1 MRVGWDDES
10 IAREALKQFPVQG
23 ERLVYL
29 GKSDNVT
36 FQVKTK
42 QESLNYL
49 MKLHYAAKGSHSK
62 KTVESELLWL
72 EALAADTDLT
82 VPSPVRSR
90 DNGLTTEVAVHAS
103 GETVVVTLH
112 RWVEGELLD
121 REPTPGEA
129 RSLAQLMAA
138 LHRHAMEWNAPAGFT
153 RPVYDRDNVLSLP
166 GPLKRLPE
174 LNVISGEAYAC
185 LERTA
190 HRIAAGLQRQPV
202 ANHTWG
208 LIHSDLH
215 ESNYVVDRGRPRPID
230 FSACGY
236 GFYLFDVAESFLHL
250 SPENRREFWSAYR
263 EERQLRETDAKS
275 LDLFFVWAILRNF
288 AFLANNPAEH
298 ASLSELIPKVAKSYF
313 ENYLKDEPVLGIGNS

>member
-1 MRVGWDDES
+1 MGVRWDDES
-10 IAREALKQFPVQG
+10 IAKEALKQFPVQG

-49 MKLHYAAKGSHSK
+49 MKLHYATKGSHSK
-62 KTVESELLWL
+62 KAVESELLWL
-72 EALAADTDLT
+72 EALAADTTLT
-82 VPSPVRSR
+82 VPSPVRTR
-90 DNGLTTEVAVHAS
+90 DNGLTTEVDVNTS
-103 GETVVVTLH
+103 GERVVVTLH
-112 RWVEGELLD
+112 QWVNGELLD
-121 REPTPGEA
+121 REPTPGET

-153 RPVYDRDNVLSLP
+153 RPVYDTDNVLSLP
-166 GPLKRLPE
+166 CPLKRLPE
-174 LNVISGEAYAC
+174 MNVISGEAYAC

-190 HRIAAGLQRQPV
+190 HKIAAGLQLQTV
-202 ANHTWG
+202 AKPTWG

-215 ESNYVVDRGRPRPID
+215 ESNYVFDQGSPRPID

-236 GFYLFDVAESFLHL
+236 GFYLFDVAETLLHL
-250 SPENRREFWSAYR
+250 SLENRREFLSAYR
-263 EERQLRETDAKS
+263 EERQLREIDAKS

-298 ASLSELIPKVAKSYF
+298 ASLSELIPRVAKSYF
-313 ENYLKDEPVLGIGNS
+313 EYYLKDEPVLGIGDS

>member
-1 MRVGWDDES
+1 MRVHWDDES
-10 IAREALKQFPVQG
+10 IAREALKQFPVHG

-42 QESLNYL
+42 QENLNYL
-49 MKLHYAAKGSHSK
+49 MKLHYATKGNHSK

-72 EALAADTDLT
+72 EALAADTTLT

-90 DNGLTTEVAVHAS
+90 DNGLTTEVTVDKS
-103 GETVVVTLH
+103 GESILVTLYQ
-112 RWVEGELLD
+112 WVNGELLD

-138 LHRHAMEWNAPAGFT
+138 LHRHAMEWSAPAGFT
-153 RPVYDRDNVLSLP
+153 RPAYDMDNVLSLP
-166 GPLKRLPE
+166 GPLKRLLE
-174 LNVISGEAYAC
+174 LNVISDEAYAC
-185 LERTA
+185 LERAA
-190 HRIAAGLQRQPV
+190 HKIAAGLRRQTV
-202 ANHTWG
+202 AKSAWG

-215 ESNYVVDRGRPRPID
+215 ESNYVFDQGSPRPID
-230 FSACGY
+230 FSSCGY
-236 GFYLFDVAESFLHL
+236 GFYLFDVAETFLHL
-250 SPENRREFWSAYR
+250 SPENRREFLSAYR
-263 EERQLRETDAKS
+263 EERQLREIDANS

-313 ENYLKDEPVLGIGNS
+313 ENFLKGEPVLEIRSN

>member
-1 MRVGWDDES
+1 MGANWDDES
-10 IAREALKQFPVQG
+10 IAREALKQFPVHG

-42 QESLNYL
+42 QESVNYL
-49 MKLHYAAKGSHSK
+49 MKLHYAARGSHSK

-72 EALAADTDLT
+72 EALAADTTLT
-82 VPSPVRSR
+82 VPSPVRNR
-90 DNGLTTEVAVHAS
+90 DNELTVEAVVNAS
-103 GETVVVTLH
+103 GESIVVTLH
-112 RWVEGELLD
+112 RWVNGELLD
-121 REPTPGEA
+121 REPTAGEA

-153 RPVYDRDNVLSLP
+153 RPVYDTDNVLSLP

-174 LNVISGEAYAC
+174 LNVISDEAYVC

-190 HRIAAGLQRQPV
+190 HKIAAGLQRQTV
-202 ANHTWG
+202 AKSTWG

-215 ESNYVVDRGRPRPID
+215 ESNYVFDQGIPRPID

-236 GFYLFDVAESFLHL
+236 GFYLFDVAETFLHL
-250 SPENRREFWSAYR
+250 SPENRRQFLSAYR
-263 EERQLRETDAKS
+263 EERQLQEIDAKS

-288 AFLANNPAEH
+288 AFLARNPAEH

-313 ENYLKDEPVLGIGNS
+313 ENYLKDESVLGGG

>member
-1 MRVGWDDES
+1 MGANWDDES
-10 IAREALKQFPVQG
+10 IAREALKQFPVHG

-42 QESLNYL
+42 QESVNYL
-49 MKLHYAAKGSHSK
+49 MKLHYAARGSHSK

-72 EALAADTDLT
+72 EALAADTGLT
-82 VPSPVRSR
+82 VPSPVRNR
-90 DNGLTTEVAVHAS
+90 DNGLTVEAVVNAS
-103 GETVVVTLH
+103 RESIVVTLH
-112 RWVEGELLD
+112 RWVNGELLD
-121 REPTPGEA
+121 REPTAGEA

-153 RPVYDRDNVLSLP
+153 RPVYDTDNVLSLP
-166 GPLKRLPE
+166 GPLKRLSE

-190 HRIAAGLQRQPV
+190 HKIAAGLQRQTV
-202 ANHTWG
+202 DKSTWG

-215 ESNYVVDRGRPRPID
+215 ESNYVFDQGIPRPID
-230 FSACGY
+230 FSACGF
-236 GFYLFDVAESFLHL
+236 GFYLFDVAETFLHL
-250 SPENRREFWSAYR
+250 SPENRREFLSAYR
-263 EERQLRETDAKS
+263 EERQLREIDAKS

-288 AFLANNPAEH
+288 AFLAHNPAEH
-298 ASLSELIPKVAKSYF
+298 ASLSELIPKVMKSYF
-313 ENYLKDEPVLGIGNS
+313 EKYLKDEPVLGGG

>member
-1 MRVGWDDES
+1 MRVRWDDES
-10 IAREALKQFPVQG
+10 IAKEALKQFPVHG

-49 MKLHYAAKGSHSK
+49 MKLHYATKGIHSK

-72 EALAADTDLT
+72 EALAADTTLT
-82 VPSPVRSR
+82 VPSPVRNR
-90 DNGLTTEVAVHAS
+90 DNGLTTEVAVNAS
-103 GETVVVTLH
+103 GESVIVTVH
-112 RWVEGELLD
+112 HWVNGELLD
-121 REPTPGEA
+121 REPTPGKT

-153 RPVYDRDNVLSLP
+153 RPVYDTDNVLSLP

-174 LNVISGEAYAC
+174 MNVISGEAYAC

-190 HRIAAGLQRQPV
+190 HKIVAGLQLQTV
-202 ANHTWG
+202 AKSTWG

-215 ESNYVVDRGRPRPID
+215 ESNYVFDQGIPRPID

-236 GFYLFDVAESFLHL
+236 GYYLFDVAETFLHL
-250 SPENRREFWSAYR
+250 SPENRREFLSAYR
-263 EERQLRETDAKS
+263 EERQMQEFDAKS

-298 ASLSELIPKVAKSYF
+298 ASLSELIPRVAKSYF
-313 ENYLKDEPVLGIGNS
+313 ENYLKDEPVLGIGNY